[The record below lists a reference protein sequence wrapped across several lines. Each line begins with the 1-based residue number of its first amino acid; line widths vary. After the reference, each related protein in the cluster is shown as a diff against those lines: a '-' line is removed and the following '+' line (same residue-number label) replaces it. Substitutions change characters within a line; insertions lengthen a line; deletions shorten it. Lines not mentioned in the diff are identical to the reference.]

1 MDSLILAS
9 SSPRRRDILTALGI
23 PFSIIEPD
31 IDETAHD
38 HLPPEERVIRISEEK
53 GYKARKLYEDSA
65 SLSSEMPCHSWLIL
79 SADTLVAV
87 EDWDHNTW
95 TTIGKPSSRD
105 EAREMLEILSGRT
118 HRVFTGMTLLDCR
131 TGFPYSKTVAA
142 SVTFAPMTDQEI
154 SWYLDSD
161 EWKGVAGAYRIQGKG
176 SLFIESIEGSWSCVM
191 GLPIRELYGMLRDVR
206 FSF

>member
-9 SSPRRRDILTALGI
+9 SSPRRREILTALGI
-23 PFSIIEPD
+23 PFTIIEPD

-38 HLPPEERVIRISEEK
+38 HLSPEERVIRISEQK

-65 SLSSEMPCHSWLIL
+65 SLSSEILCHSWLIL

-87 EDWDHNTW
+87 EDWDHKNW

-118 HRVFTGMTLLDCR
+118 HKVFTGMTLLDCR

-154 SWYLDSD
+154 SWYLDSN

>member
-9 SSPRRRDILTALGI
+9 SSPRRREILTTLGI
-23 PFSIIEPD
+23 PFTVIEPD
-31 IDETAHD
+31 IDETEHD
-38 HLPPEERVIRISEEK
+38 HLPPEERVIRISEQ
-53 GYKARKLYEDSA
+53 KAYTVRKFYEDNTPHFSKIVR
-65 SLSSEMPCHSWLIL
+65 HSWLIL
-79 SADTLVAV
+79 AADTLVAI
-87 EDWDHNTW
+87 EDGDHKNW

-105 EAREMLEILSGRT
+105 EACEMIKIISGQT

-131 TGFPYSKTVAA
+131 TGFPYSKTVVA
-142 SVTFAPMTDQEI
+142 SVTFAPMTDEEI
-154 SWYLDSD
+154 SWYLDSN
-161 EWKGVAGAYRIQGKG
+161 EWEGVAGAYRIQGKG